1 MKYLK
6 PMFESGYKENIHLS
20 KTISVSKTIIY
31 NHSGPSGSKRNEKS
45 FLKESIW
52 I

>member
-1 MKYLK
+1 
-6 PMFESGYKENIHLS
+6 MFESGHKKNIHLL
-20 KTISVSKTIIY
+20 KTITVSKTIIY
-31 NHSGPSGSKRNEKS
+31 SQSDTSGSKRNKKS